1 MDQNHINTGKASQS
15 HLSDLM
21 DDNLSDEAI
30 EQLLSDDAQAE
41 SWFRYQTVSAVLK
54 NEHSAFSEYAFTQS
68 TSAKIAE
75 EPTYSQTP
83 QTQSNV
89 VSLESRLSWRRFTG
103 GLAVAAS
110 VAFAMVFSI
119 QFAEGPI
126 ESNSLDQPSFVVDT
140 PEPMDST
147 VYELTPADT
156 AEQKKLE
163 EIQKYLDRARRSS
176 FGVNEQ
182 YVSGD
187 VRFKSYIVQVKDSDE
202 DKKDD
207 ENKTSE
213 DKLDDPQQ

>member
-1 MDQNHINTGKASQS
+1 MDQNQINAGKANRN

-21 DDNLSDEAI
+21 DDYISDEAI
-30 EQLLSDDAQAE
+30 EALLSDDEQAE
-41 SWFRYQTVSAVLK
+41 TWFRYQTVSAVLK
-54 NEHSAFSEYAFTQS
+54 NEHSAFADYAFTQS
-68 TSAKIAE
+68 ISAKIAE
-75 EPTYSQTP
+75 ESAFP
-83 QTQSNV
+83 QESSSHSNV
-89 VSLESRLSWRRFTG
+89 IQLESRLSWRRFTG

-126 ESNSLDQPSFVVDT
+126 DSNNLDQPGFVVDA
-140 PEPMDST
+140 PESMDAP

-163 EIQKYLDRARRSS
+163 EIQQYLDRARRTS

-187 VRFKSYIVQVKDSDE
+187 VRFKSYIVQVKDSEE
-202 DKKDD
+202 DKKEDNVKD
-207 ENKTSE
+207 EKDN
-213 DKLDDPQQ
+213 PQP